1 MEMIIWIG
9 LAAALVLIVIGIVVT
24 ASGERSLVQERLE
37 RYTEAELEEQ
47 AAIRDSGSALTDW
60 VNVQV
65 GSTSFGDRLSKQL
78 AQADLK
84 LKPGEYILVVIGV
97 MLLLGLLGWFYGG
110 GGLPNNGPWFAA
122 IGVIAG
128 PFVPR
133 AYVRRQ
139 QRRRLTRFND
149 QLPDMLNLMVNG
161 LRAGYSQMQ
170 ALESVS
176 KELPAPISDEFRRV
190 VREIQLGIT
199 VPQALDNLLRRIPSA
214 DLDFIITAIN
224 IQRESGGNLAE
235 ILDIISYTIRERIR
249 ITREIQVLVA
259 QVLYSG
265 RTLAIMPILLAF
277 VLWGVNRNYMQQ
289 FFQQETRTCGIPLL
303 LCGGLMIM
311 SGYFVMNRIAK
322 IEV

>member
-1 MEMIIWIG
+1 MEMIIWLG
-9 LAAALVLIVIGIVVT
+9 FAVALGLIVIGIVVT
-24 ASGERSLVQERLE
+24 ATGERSLIQERLE

-47 AAIRDSGSALTDW
+47 AAIRESSSVLTQW

-65 GSTSFGDRLSKQL
+65 ESTSFGERLAKEL

-84 LKPGEYILVVIGV
+84 LKPGEYIIVATLVTLLMGV
-97 MLLLGLLGWFYGG
+97 LGWFYGG
-110 GGLPNNGPWFAA
+110 GGFPNNGPWFAA
-122 IGVIAG
+122 IGILAG

-133 AYVRRQ
+133 AYVKRQ
-139 QRRRLTRFND
+139 QRQRLTRFND
-149 QLPDMLNLMVNG
+149 LLPDMLNLMVNG

-176 KELPAPISDEFRRV
+176 KELPSPISDEFRRV

-265 RTLAIMPILLAF
+265 RTLAIMPIVLAF
-277 VLWGVNRNYMQQ
+277 VLWGVNRQYMQQ
-289 FFQQETRTCGIPLL
+289 FFEEGNRACGIPML
-303 LCGGLMIM
+303 LCGGGMITL
-311 SGYFVMNRIAK
+311 GYYVMNRIAK

>member
-1 MEMIIWIG
+1 METIIWLG
-9 LAAALVLIVIGIVVT
+9 LAVALSLVAIGIIVT

-47 AAIRDSGSALTDW
+47 AAIRESGSALSDW
-60 VNVQV
+60 VNNQV
-65 GSTSFGDRLSKQL
+65 ESTSIGDRLAKEL

-84 LKPGEYILVVIGV
+84 LKPGEYLLLAVVIS
-97 MLLLGLLGWFYGG
+97 LLMGILGWFYGG
-110 GGLPNNGPWFAA
+110 GGFPDNGPWFAA

-128 PFVPR
+128 PLVPR
-133 AYVRRQ
+133 AYVKRQ
-139 QRRRLTRFND
+139 QKRRLVRFND
-149 QLPDMLNLMVNG
+149 QLPDMLSLMVNG

-199 VPQALDNLLRRIPSA
+199 VPQALDNLLRRIPSP

-249 ITREIQVLVA
+249 ITREIQVLVS

-265 RTLAIMPILLAF
+265 RTLAIMPIILAF
-277 VLWGVNRNYMQQ
+277 VLWGVNREYMGQ
-289 FFQQETRTCGIPLL
+289 FFIPGNRLCGIPLL
-303 LCGGLMIM
+303 ICGGLMI
-311 SGYFVMNRIAK
+311 SAGYYVMNRIAK